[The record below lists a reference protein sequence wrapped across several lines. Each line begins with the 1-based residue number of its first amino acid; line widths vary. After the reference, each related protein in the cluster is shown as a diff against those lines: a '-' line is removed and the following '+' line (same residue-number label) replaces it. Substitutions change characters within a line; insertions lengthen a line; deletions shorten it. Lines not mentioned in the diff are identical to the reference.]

1 MARGD
6 IHWFN
11 RAGLDGFK
19 KVYDLS
25 ADTIKLG
32 IITSANAPTVNTPDP
47 AWGANGSTNLSLDQV
62 TTNAGGYSGPITLAS
77 VTFSQVANIPT
88 LAANSVVIVQD
99 SGNGFTDAA
108 YGALFD
114 DSHANKPAFAFI
126 DLGGPVGNQNGP
138 VNINFNSSAVS
149 GPILTTTAT

>member
-11 RAGLDGFK
+11 YGGLLIGK
-19 KVYDLS
+19 KLADLS
-25 ADTIKLG
+25 ADALKLG
-32 IITSANAPTVNTPDP
+32 IVNGANVPTVNTPNP
-47 AWGANGSTNLSLDQV
+47 AWGANGTVNFSADQV
-62 TTNAGGYSGPITLAS
+62 TTNAGGYSGPIALAS
-77 VTFSQVANIPT
+77 VTFTQVGNLAT
-88 LAANSVVIVQD
+88 LAANSTVIVQD
-99 SGNGFTDAA
+99 SSNGFANA
-108 YGALFD
+108 NYGIFYD
-114 DSHANKPAFAFI
+114 DTAANKPAFAFI